1 MSMSGFEIDKL
12 ERKERK
18 MKLRKTR
25 RMILAAALATLM
37 MLTAVPAMAE
47 TNVLE
52 ETMAAE
58 TENVLL
64 IATAS
69 SELTSSQVKAIT
81 PAAKAASYSY
91 NKIKVTWDKIDGLD
105 GYIVYRATS
114 KNGTYSKAFSTTKN
128 SYINT
133 NRTTGK
139 YYYYKVRG
147 YKKIGGKTV
156 YTKYSPV
163 TATYARPNKVKI
175 TDAYGRPAGIG
186 GIMIDWEPVSGASR
200 YEVQANWKKDGKWSG
215 WKSYT
220 LNQWGKRDNIETYYS
235 LLDFERKNNPNKEV
249 TILVNGEIKTVSIEE
264 SCELSI
270 GKTQAR
276 ADAMEDERTYKF
288 RVRAYRTVNGKK
300 VYGAWSDE
308 YTLKETLNPDEI
320 LAALRQYTIDYAKK
334 NNPKFTYLDNRESST
349 PENSAYYVQGA
360 FAGFSMYARQEDV
373 IEAYKETIANYIDCL
388 DGSIREKSGFLY
400 IRKSYPGDKE
410 GVSGNSSDE
419 TYYAMWMLY

>member
-1 MSMSGFEIDKL
+1 MKRKSM
-12 ERKERK
+12 
-18 MKLRKTR
+18 R
-25 RMILAAALATLM
+25 RMILAATLAVLM

-47 TNVLE
+47 TNGSE
-52 ETMAAE
+52 ETPAAE

-64 IATAS
+64 MAS
-69 SELTSSQVKAIT
+69 AAKELTSSQVKAIT

-91 NKIKVTWDKIDGLD
+91 SKIKVTWDKIDGVD

-114 KNGTYSKAFSTTKN
+114 KNGKFTKAYSTSNPNKLY
-128 SYINT
+128 YINT
-133 NRTTGK
+133 GRTTGK
-139 YYYYKVRG
+139 YYYYKIRG
-147 YKKIGGKTV
+147 YKKINGKTV

-175 TDAYGRPAGIG
+175 NEAYGSPAGVG

-200 YEVQANWKKDGKWSG
+200 YEVQAKWKKDGTWSG
-215 WKSYT
+215 WKTYT
-220 LNQWGKRDNIETYYS
+220 PNLWGEKEEIETYYS
-235 LLDFERKNNPNKEV
+235 LLDFEKKYNPNKEV

-276 ADAMEDERTYKF
+276 AEALEDDRTYKF

-320 LAALRQYTIDYAKK
+320 LDALRQYTIDYAKK
-334 NNPKFTYLDNRESST
+334 NNPKFIYLDGREGST
-349 PENSAYYVQGA
+349 PENSAYYVDGA
-360 FAGFSMYARQEDV
+360 FGGFSRYAKQEDV
-373 IEAYKETIANYIDCL
+373 IEAYKENVADYVDRMKTSGGEN
-388 DGSIREKSGFLY
+388 SGFLY
-400 IRKSYPGDKE
+400 IRKSYPGDRE
-410 GVSGNSSDE
+410 GISYNTSNHISYVI
-419 TYYAMWMLY
+419 WMLY

>member
-91 NKIKVTWDKIDGLD
+91 SKIKVTWDKIDGLD

-133 NRTTGK
+133 NRITGK

-147 YKKIGGKTV
+147 YKKINGKTV

-186 GIMIDWEPVSGASR
+186 GIMIAW
-200 YEVQANWKKDGKWSG
+200 
-215 WKSYT
+215 
-220 LNQWGKRDNIETYYS
+220 
-235 LLDFERKNNPNKEV
+235 NP
-249 TILVNGEIKTVSIEE
+249 EI
-264 SCELSI
+264 
-270 GKTQAR
+270 GR
-276 ADAMEDERTYKF
+276 AH
-288 RVRAYRTVNGKK
+288 V
-300 VYGAWSDE
+300 
-308 YTLKETLNPDEI
+308 
-320 LAALRQYTIDYAKK
+320 
-334 NNPKFTYLDNRESST
+334 
-349 PENSAYYVQGA
+349 
-360 FAGFSMYARQEDV
+360 
-373 IEAYKETIANYIDCL
+373 
-388 DGSIREKSGFLY
+388 
-400 IRKSYPGDKE
+400 
-410 GVSGNSSDE
+410 
-419 TYYAMWMLY
+419 

>member
-1 MSMSGFEIDKL
+1 
-12 ERKERK
+12 
-18 MKLRKTR
+18 MKPKKTR
-25 RMILAAALATLM
+25 RMILAATLAALM
-37 MLTAVPAMAE
+37 ILTAVPAMAE
-47 TNVLE
+47 TNGSE
-52 ETMAAE
+52 GIPAAE
-58 TENVLL
+58 TEDVLL
-64 IATAS
+64 IAPAS
-69 SELTSSQVKAIT
+69 TELTAAQVKAIT

-91 NKIKVTWDKIDGLD
+91 SKIKVTWDKIDGLD

-114 KNGTYSKAFSTTKN
+114 KNGTYFKAFTTTKN

-133 NRTTGK
+133 GRTTGK

-147 YKKIGGKTV
+147 YKKINGKTV

-175 TDAYGRPAGIG
+175 NEAYGRSSGVG
-186 GIMIDWEPVSGASR
+186 GIMLDWQPVSGASR

-215 WKSYT
+215 WKTYT
-220 LNQWGKRDNIETYYS
+220 PNLWGEKEEIETYYS
-235 LLDFERKNNPNKEV
+235 LLASEKKNNPNTTEV
-249 TILVNGEIKTVSIEE
+249 TILVDGKITTMSIEE
-264 SCELSI
+264 ACELSI

-276 ADAMEDERTYKF
+276 ADVLEDDRTYKF

-334 NNPKFTYLDNRESST
+334 NNPKFIYLDDRTDST
-349 PENSAYYVQGA
+349 PEDSAYYVQGA

-373 IEAYKETIANYIDCL
+373 IEAYKDNISRYVDRMKTSGGEN
-388 DGSIREKSGFLY
+388 SGFLY

-410 GVSGNSSDE
+410 GVSGNNSDE

>member
-1 MSMSGFEIDKL
+1 
-12 ERKERK
+12 
-18 MKLRKTR
+18 MKKFRHV
-25 RMILAAALATLM
+25 MILVLMIAMMFSIALPGYASASTE
-37 MLTAVPAMAE
+37 LTA
-47 TNVLE
+47 
-52 ETMAAE
+52 
-58 TENVLL
+58 
-64 IATAS
+64 
-69 SELTSSQVKAIT
+69 SQVKAIT

-91 NKIKVTWDKIDGLD
+91 SKIKVTWDKINGLD

-114 KNGTYSKAFSTTKN
+114 KNGTYSKAFTTTKN

-133 NRTTGK
+133 GRTTGK

-175 TDAYGRPAGIG
+175 NEAYGRSSGVG
-186 GIMIDWEPVSGASR
+186 GIMLDWNPVSGAYR
-200 YEVQANWKKDGKWSG
+200 YEVQANWKKDGTWSG
-215 WKSYT
+215 WKTYT
-220 LNQWGKRDNIETYYS
+220 PNLWGEKEEIETYYS
-235 LLDFERKNNPNKEV
+235 LLASEKKNNPNTSEV
-249 TILVNGEIKTVSIEE
+249 TILVDGKITTMSIEE
-264 SCELSI
+264 ACELSI

-276 ADAMEDERTYKF
+276 AEALEDDRTYKF

-308 YTLKETLNPDEI
+308 YTLKETLNTDEI
-320 LAALRQYTIDYAKK
+320 LAALRQYTIDYAASNYPEFK
-334 NNPKFTYLDNRESST
+334 YDDDNKGQT

-373 IEAYKETIANYIDCL
+373 IEAYKDN
-388 DGSIREKSGFLY
+388 IRRYVKYVNTGGGEKSGFLY

-410 GVSGNSSDE
+410 GVSGNNSDE
-419 TYYAMWMLY
+419 IYYAMWMLY